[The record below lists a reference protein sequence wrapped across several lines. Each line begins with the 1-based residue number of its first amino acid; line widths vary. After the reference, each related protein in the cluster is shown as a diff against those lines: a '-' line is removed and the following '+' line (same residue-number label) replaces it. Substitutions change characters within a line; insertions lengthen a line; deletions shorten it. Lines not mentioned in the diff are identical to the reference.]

1 MRFITKYKNIFALIN
16 GLLLILAGI
25 FKLINLNIGTEWA
38 LIIAGIVGVVPIGM
52 QAISA
57 LKIKVI
63 SIDVLVT
70 IAVIGAILINEPVEA
85 AVVTFLFLFG
95 NYLEQKTLA
104 KTRSAIKE
112 LAKITPK
119 TALKIV
125 DQQPQIVEIDEV
137 EIGDQIQ
144 VNAGMQAPVDGE
156 ILYGDGYF
164 NESAVTGESKFM
176 NKSIGDSVFAGTSL
190 ENGSVIVKTGRVGE
204 DTVFGKIVELVEDAQ
219 DDKSTQEQFI
229 DHFSKYYTP
238 IILLL
243 AIVVGL
249 ITRNLQLAITIL
261 VLGCPG
267 ALVIGVPVSNV
278 AGIGRGAKQGVLIKG
293 GQVMST
299 FKKVDTM
306 IFDKTGTLTV
316 GRPAVT
322 TVVNF
327 NGEQKVALE
336 MVAAVEQKV
345 SHPLADAIVKFVA
358 PTTDFMVN
366 ELMVIKGRGVAA
378 NVNKV
383 KVLIGNQAMMREQQ
397 INVSEVMEKQL
408 DNLSQNNQTVVIVA
422 IDGVV
427 RLIIGIKDVI
437 RPEVAESLIKLRK
450 LGIKRMVM
458 LTGDTQIS
466 GEIIA
471 KEARID
477 EIHGNLLPADK
488 AEFIKQL
495 QANGHK
501 VAFVGDG
508 INDSPSLKIAEI
520 GIAMGNGTDVA
531 IETSDVVLLKS
542 DFGKLVESYRLSQRT
557 VRNMY
562 ENIGIALGTVLLL
575 FIGLWLG
582 FIYMASG
589 MLIHEISILIVVVNA
604 MRLLSVSKNL
614 TDINYLSTKI
624 KYNK

>member
-25 FKLINLNIGTEWA
+25 FKLSNLYAGTKWS

-70 IAVIGAILINEPVEA
+70 IAVIGALLINEPVEA

-119 TALKIV
+119 TAIKIV
-125 DQQPQIVEIDEV
+125 NQQPQTVAIDEV

-144 VNAGMQAPVDGE
+144 VNAGMQTPVDGE
-156 ILYGDGYF
+156 ILYGNGYF

-176 NKSIGDSVFAGTSL
+176 NKSIGESVFAGTSL
-190 ENGSVIVKTGRVGE
+190 ENGSIIVKTGRVGE

-306 IFDKTGTLTV
+306 LFDKTGTLTA

-322 TVVNF
+322 TVINF
-327 NGEQKVALE
+327 NGEQKAALE

-383 KVLIGNQAMMREQQ
+383 KVLIGNQAMMHEQQ

-466 GEIIA
+466 GETIA
-471 KEARID
+471 KEAGID
-477 EIHGNLLPADK
+477 EVYGNLLPTDK
-488 AEFIKQL
+488 ADFIKQF

-501 VAFVGDG
+501 VACVGDG

-542 DFGKLVESYRLSQRT
+542 DFGKLVEAYRLSQRT

-562 ENIGIALGTVLLL
+562 ENIGIALGTVALL
-575 FIGLWLG
+575 FIGLWFG

-624 KYNK
+624 K

>member
-25 FKLINLNIGTEWA
+25 FKLSNLYAGTKWS

-70 IAVIGAILINEPVEA
+70 IAVIGALLINEPVEA

-119 TALKIV
+119 TAIKIV
-125 DQQPQIVEIDEV
+125 NQQPQTVAIDEV

-144 VNAGMQAPVDGE
+144 VNAGMQTPVDGE
-156 ILYGDGYF
+156 ILYGNGYF

-176 NKSIGDSVFAGTSL
+176 NKSIGESVFAGTSL
-190 ENGSVIVKTGRVGE
+190 ENGSIIVKTGRVGE

-306 IFDKTGTLTV
+306 LFDKTGTLTA

-327 NGEQKVALE
+327 NGEQKAALE

-383 KVLIGNQAMMREQQ
+383 KVLIGNQAMMHEQQ

-408 DNLSQNNQTVVIVA
+408 DNLSQNNQTVVIVS

-466 GEIIA
+466 GETIA
-471 KEARID
+471 KEAGID
-477 EIHGNLLPADK
+477 EVYGNLLPTDK
-488 AEFIKQL
+488 ADFIKQL

-542 DFGKLVESYRLSQRT
+542 DFGKLVEAYRLSQRT

-562 ENIGIALGTVLLL
+562 ENIGIALGTVALL
-575 FIGLWLG
+575 FIGLWFG

-614 TDINYLSTKI
+614 TNINYLSTKI

>member
-25 FKLINLNIGTEWA
+25 FKLSNLYAGTKWL
-38 LIIAGIVGVVPIGM
+38 LIVAGIVGVVPIGM

-70 IAVIGAILINEPVEA
+70 IAVIGALLINEPVEA

-125 DQQPQIVEIDEV
+125 GQQPQIVEIDKV
-137 EIGDQIQ
+137 EIGDKIQ

-156 ILYGDGYF
+156 ILYGNGYF

-176 NKSIGDSVFAGTSL
+176 NKSIGESVFAGTSL
-190 ENGSVIVKTGRVGE
+190 ENGSVIVKTRRVGE

-299 FKKVDTM
+299 FKKVDTLV
-306 IFDKTGTLTV
+306 FDKTGTLTA

-322 TVVNF
+322 TVINF
-327 NGEQKVALE
+327 NGEQKAALE

-383 KVLIGNQAMMREQQ
+383 KVLIGNQAMMHEQQ

-427 RLIIGIKDVI
+427 HLIIGIKDVI
-437 RPEVAESLIKLRK
+437 RPEVAVSLIKLRK

-466 GEIIA
+466 GETIA
-471 KEARID
+471 KEAGID
-477 EIHGNLLPADK
+477 EVHGNLLPADK
-488 AEFIKQL
+488 ADFIKQL

-501 VAFVGDG
+501 IAFVGDG

-542 DFGKLVESYRLSQRT
+542 DFGKLVEAYRLSQRT

-562 ENIGIALGTVLLL
+562 ENIGIALGTVALL
-575 FIGLWLG
+575 FIGLWFG

>member
-16 GLLLILAGI
+16 GLLLIFAGI
-25 FKLINLNIGTEWA
+25 FKLSNLYAGTKWS

-70 IAVIGAILINEPVEA
+70 IAVIGALLINEPVEA

-119 TALKIV
+119 TAIKIV
-125 DQQPQIVEIDEV
+125 NQQPQTVAIDEV

-144 VNAGMQAPVDGE
+144 VNAGMQTPVDGE
-156 ILYGDGYF
+156 ILYGNGYF

-176 NKSIGDSVFAGTSL
+176 NKSIGESVFAGTSL
-190 ENGSVIVKTGRVGE
+190 ENGSIIVKTGRVGE

-306 IFDKTGTLTV
+306 LFDKTGTLTA

-322 TVVNF
+322 TVINF
-327 NGEQKVALE
+327 NGEQKAALE

-383 KVLIGNQAMMREQQ
+383 KVLIGNQAMMHEQQ

-466 GEIIA
+466 GETIA
-471 KEARID
+471 KEAGID
-477 EIHGNLLPADK
+477 EVYGNLLPTDK
-488 AEFIKQL
+488 ADFIKQF

-542 DFGKLVESYRLSQRT
+542 DFGKLVEAYRLSQRT

-562 ENIGIALGTVLLL
+562 ENIGIALGTVALL
-575 FIGLWLG
+575 FIGLWFG

-624 KYNK
+624 K

>member
-25 FKLINLNIGTEWA
+25 FKLSNLYAGTKWS

-70 IAVIGAILINEPVEA
+70 IAVIGALLINEPVEA

-119 TALKIV
+119 TAIKIV
-125 DQQPQIVEIDEV
+125 NQQPQTVAIDEV

-144 VNAGMQAPVDGE
+144 VNAGMQTPVDGE
-156 ILYGDGYF
+156 ILYGNGYF

-176 NKSIGDSVFAGTSL
+176 NKSIGESVFAGTSL
-190 ENGSVIVKTGRVGE
+190 ENGSIIVKTGRVGE

-306 IFDKTGTLTV
+306 LFDKTGTLTA

-327 NGEQKVALE
+327 NGEQKAALE

-383 KVLIGNQAMMREQQ
+383 KVLIGNQAMMHEQQ

-466 GEIIA
+466 GETIA
-471 KEARID
+471 KEAGID
-477 EIHGNLLPADK
+477 EVYGNLLPTDK
-488 AEFIKQL
+488 ADFIKQF

-542 DFGKLVESYRLSQRT
+542 DFGKLVEAYRLSQRT

-562 ENIGIALGTVLLL
+562 ENIGIALGTVALL
-575 FIGLWLG
+575 FIGLWFG

-624 KYNK
+624 K

>member
-25 FKLINLNIGTEWA
+25 FKLSNLYAGTKWS

-70 IAVIGAILINEPVEA
+70 IAVIGALLINEPVEA

-125 DQQPQIVEIDEV
+125 GQQPQIVEIDEV

-156 ILYGDGYF
+156 ILYGNGYF

-176 NKSIGDSVFAGTSL
+176 NKSIGESVFAGTGL
-190 ENGSVIVKTGRVGE
+190 ENGSVVVKTRRVGE

-293 GQVMST
+293 GQVMSM

-306 IFDKTGTLTV
+306 VFDKTGTLTA

-327 NGEQKVALE
+327 NGEQKAALE

-383 KVLIGNQAMMREQQ
+383 KVLIGNQAMMHEQQ

-466 GEIIA
+466 GETIA
-471 KEARID
+471 KEAGID
-477 EIHGNLLPADK
+477 EVHGNLLPADK
-488 AEFIKQL
+488 ADFIKQL

-501 VAFVGDG
+501 IAFVGDG

-542 DFGKLVESYRLSQRT
+542 DFGKLVEAYRLSQRT

-562 ENIGIALGTVLLL
+562 ENIGIALGTVALL
-575 FIGLWLG
+575 FIGLWFG

-614 TDINYLSTKI
+614 TNINYLSTKI

>member
-25 FKLINLNIGTEWA
+25 FKLSNLYAGTKWS

-70 IAVIGAILINEPVEA
+70 IAVIGALLINEPVEA

-119 TALKIV
+119 TAIKIV
-125 DQQPQIVEIDEV
+125 NQQPQTVAIDEV

-144 VNAGMQAPVDGE
+144 VNAGMQTPVDGE
-156 ILYGDGYF
+156 ILYGNGYF

-176 NKSIGDSVFAGTSL
+176 NKSIGESVFAGTSL
-190 ENGSVIVKTGRVGE
+190 ENGSIIVKTGRVGE

-306 IFDKTGTLTV
+306 LFDKTGTLTA

-322 TVVNF
+322 TVINF
-327 NGEQKVALE
+327 NGEQKAALE

-383 KVLIGNQAMMREQQ
+383 KVLIGNQAMMHEQQ

-466 GEIIA
+466 GETIA
-471 KEARID
+471 KEAGID
-477 EIHGNLLPADK
+477 EVYGNLLPTDK
-488 AEFIKQL
+488 ADFIKQF

-542 DFGKLVESYRLSQRT
+542 DFGKLVEAYRLSQRT

-562 ENIGIALGTVLLL
+562 ENIGIALGTVALL
-575 FIGLWLG
+575 FIGLWFG

-624 KYNK
+624 K